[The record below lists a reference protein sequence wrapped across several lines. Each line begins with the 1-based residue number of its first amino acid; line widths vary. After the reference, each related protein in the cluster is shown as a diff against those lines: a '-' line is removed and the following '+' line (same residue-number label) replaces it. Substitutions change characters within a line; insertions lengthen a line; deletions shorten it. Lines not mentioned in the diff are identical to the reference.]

1 MLSEKMEKALN
12 DQVNAELYSSY
23 IYLAMAA
30 YLEDQN
36 LPGMAQWM
44 RLQSDEEMLHARKFY
59 DYIIERRGRVKL
71 AAIPEPPVAW
81 DSPLAAFE
89 NAFEHE
95 CYISGRINDL
105 VTLAVEERDHATNS
119 FLQWFVDEQVEEEAS
134 VDAVVQDLKRVEGV
148 PAGLFMLDREL
159 GQRAP
164 GAEGEEEA

>member
-12 DQVNAELYSSY
+12 DQINAEMFSSY

-30 YLEDQN
+30 YFEDVN
-36 LPGMAQWM
+36 FPGMAQWM
-44 RLQSDEEMLHARKFY
+44 RLQADEENLHAMKFY
-59 DYIIERRGRVKL
+59 DYVIERHGRVTL
-71 AAIPEPPVAW
+71 GAIDQPQAAW

-95 CYISGRINDL
+95 RYISGRINDL
-105 VTLAVEERDHATNS
+105 VTLAIEERDHATNS

-134 VDAVVQDLKRVEGV
+134 VDAVVQDLKRVADF

-159 GQRAP
+159 GQRTAAA
-164 GAEGEEEA
+164 GAEEA